1 MQEINNYED
10 YVNYIENEI
19 DTVINKLYLFK
30 KTEQNNGMHECTLL
44 ANLTFNLGSVSD
56 SLRGI
61 LNNQIPTQYE
71 LLDKLFN
78 EININKLE
86 NLFCIALLRYTFTS
100 RHGMKEWLRVRD
112 EIKNKLEKE
121 NLEVKKLMKGLL

>member
-1 MQEINNYED
+1 
-10 YVNYIENEI
+10 
-19 DTVINKLYLFK
+19 
-30 KTEQNNGMHECTLL
+30 
-44 ANLTFNLGSVSD
+44 
-56 SLRGI
+56 
-61 LNNQIPTQYE
+61 

-100 RHGMKEWLRVRD
+100 RYGMKEWLRVRD

-121 NLEVKKLMKGLL
+121 NLEFKKLMKGLL